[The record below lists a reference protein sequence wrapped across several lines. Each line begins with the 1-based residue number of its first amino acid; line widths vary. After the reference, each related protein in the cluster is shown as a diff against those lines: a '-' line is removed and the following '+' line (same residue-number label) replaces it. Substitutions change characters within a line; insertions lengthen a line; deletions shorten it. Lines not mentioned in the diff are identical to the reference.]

1 MPIPKSAKNIRE
13 THSEVFALPDLDDT
27 ETEDDFSFDDESG
40 ALPDLEENNSESE
53 YGIIEMPD
61 DVDGF
66 EPLDFGFESDDDDD
80 GEFKFDDFEEDNEN
94 LESGDDSESPD
105 ENSDEDDDFEFANLD
120 DTDEEESDS
129 PDNDDEETDDN
140 EDDSSKFDI
149 KKIGKS
155 ILAFLALCINKL
167 ADTLMSLVKILGHIP
182 KIGKFFRMIPKNK
195 KIFKIIAMILPL
207 IIIFALFFMLLKFSG
222 GSTPATIELPDQGK
236 AVMSNY
242 EINEDNN
249 TVTATVENKGEI
261 IADVTPS
268 VKFYSSSWSPLSWFK
283 PQERGVC
290 KSEMVSVDIDSQE
303 NVTMKCDEI
312 KGFNFKIEGVLS
324 E

>member
-1 MPIPKSAKNIRE
+1 
-13 THSEVFALPDLDDT
+13 
-27 ETEDDFSFDDESG
+27 
-40 ALPDLEENNSESE
+40 SE

-66 EPLDFGFESDDDDD
+66 EPLDFGFESDDEDD
-80 GEFKFDDFEEDNEN
+80 GEFKFDDFEDDNEN

-129 PDNDDEETDDN
+129 SDNDDEETDDDEEN
-140 EDDSSKFDI
+140 SSKFDI
-149 KKIGKS
+149 KKIGKT

-167 ADTLMSLVKILGHIP
+167 ADALMNLVKILGHIP

-207 IIIFALFFMLLKFSG
+207 IIIFILFFMLLKFSG

-236 AVMSNY
+236 AVMFNY
-242 EINEDNN
+242 EINEDDN
-249 TVTATVENKGEI
+249 TVTATVVNKGEI

-290 KSEMVSVDIDSQE
+290 KSEMVSV
-303 NVTMKCDEI
+303 
-312 KGFNFKIEGVLS
+312 
-324 E
+324 